1 MVRREKDQMIDLAKE
16 FYGFL
21 MSHKKIWLGPFVV
34 VVVLITGLLVLSEG
48 SSIASFFYSVG

>member
-1 MVRREKDQMIDLAKE
+1 MLDFAKE

-34 VVVLITGLLVLSEG
+34 VVILITGLLVLSEG
-48 SSIASFFYSVG
+48 SSIARFIYRLD